1 MPQKVVK
8 FGGINRKVNEFQG
21 TGACEELI
29 NLRPNVGGGFSI
41 VKPKVTY
48 RRNIN
53 YMCFYEHA
61 FGDIYNEIAVTE
73 SGDVVWANNSNQKL
87 ASFTGNDVTIS
98 HVNNILVVYS
108 YKDNRQEV
116 FSFKDGD
123 YKKYYAAPIKLSASI
138 DFRSEGTFAPVFVAA
153 SGYTY
158 DDGNIMD
165 TSRWD
170 EAASKAQ
177 SNFHATY
184 KNGLCGAAVVGCT
197 YVLEDGSEVWSS
209 AFVVADSSK
218 ARANN
223 TTRKDDA
230 PNISNPNDLC
240 KVTVKGVAKCS
251 YCLNFHESE
260 LEGIKKINVYAT
272 KPVYNYKFEYIDSNT
287 HGAVKQ
293 TLDVLNLDS
302 QLMYYQGSINV
313 NGGGT
318 LRLNFST
325 ERYGENIM
333 PVTAGAIERVG
344 PNVSLNNRF
353 HYFKS
358 DVQHVV
364 QEISMSEQLA
374 VIDAFTPWRA
384 YAKIDNKWIR
394 LNDTYY
400 FNPSETQDFI
410 YPMSGVSQ
418 IFFEK
423 CSINSNGSVSPLYDD
438 GFIVEMQDSSAYNY
452 SYAFEIIPEIERFGD
467 AWYDEINNTAVDGK
481 VLLRKETNVINV
493 TFHNTPYAFDIKA
506 SYNFAGEIMDV
517 VTSYTPISAVQ
528 VNQYPVTVFT
538 TNGIYALEQGSG
550 EVLYQSV
557 DPLQPLVIE
566 GKATSTPHGIFF
578 VSSRNLY
585 MLSGREVA
593 NISYVLNGHPD
604 TDLRNTEAY
613 ELLCRNTGVSVFDY
627 ISSVTFNEYIINE
640 ASMIYDQLHNELI
653 ISNSNEDTPYSYVLN
668 LDTRSYHKIQKKYL
682 RQLNSARYAIELSND
697 TKVLVNMYNENIVSV
712 PILLQSRPMQFEPLF
727 THLQRLILLTD
738 AKLNGDVQNLC
749 ISVFGSDDL
758 SNWKCIISAQK
769 ANTVL
774 RQIRTNKA
782 PKSYRDYVILITG
795 NVPTDTDISDII
807 ADYTVVQRRLG

>member
-8 FGGINRKVNEFQG
+8 FGGINRKVNEFHGSG
-21 TGACEELI
+21 TCEELI

-73 SGDVVWANNSNQKL
+73 SGDVVWVNNSNQKL

-116 FSFKDGD
+116 FRFKDGD
-123 YKKYYAAPIKLSASI
+123 YQKYYAAPVSLSASI

-165 TSRWD
+165 TARWD

-177 SNFHATY
+177 SNFHVNY

-230 PNISNPNDLC
+230 PTISNPNDLC
-240 KVTVKGVAKCS
+240 KVTVKGVARCS
-251 YCLNFHESE
+251 YNINFHESE

-272 KPVYNYKFEYIDSNT
+272 KPVYNYKFEYVSST
-287 HGAVKQ
+287 EHRAVKK

-318 LRLNFST
+318 LNLNFST
-325 ERYGENIM
+325 ERYGEDIM

-364 QEISMSEQLA
+364 QEISMSEQLM

-423 CSINSNGSVSPLYDD
+423 CSLNSDGSVSSLYDE

-481 VLLRKETNVINV
+481 VLLRKEANVINV
-493 TFHNTPYAFDIKA
+493 TLHKTPYAFDINA
-506 SYNFAGEIMDV
+506 SYNFGGEIMDV

-566 GKATSTPHGIFF
+566 GKATSTPNGIFF
-578 VSSRNLY
+578 VSSNNLY
-585 MLSGREVA
+585 LLSGREAA
-593 NISYVLNGHPD
+593 NVSYVLKGPVD
-604 TDLRNTEAY
+604 GDLRKLESYN
-613 ELLCRNTGVSVFDY
+613 LLCTAANGVINFISINVFEQY
-627 ISSVTFNEYIINE
+627 IKN

-653 ISNSNEDTPYSYVLN
+653 ISNNDEDYSYSYVLN
-668 LDTRSYHKIQKKYL
+668 LDTRSYHKINRKYL
-682 RQLNSARYAIELSND
+682 RSLNSNKYAIEIRDGS
-697 TKVLVNMYNENIVSV
+697 KILVNMFSETPSTV
-712 PILLQSRPMQFEPLF
+712 PVLLQSRPMQFEPFF

-738 AKLNGDVQNLC
+738 TKLEGDVQNLC
-749 ISVFGSDDL
+749 LSVFGSDDL

-795 NVPTDTDISDII
+795 YVETDTDISDII

>member
-73 SGDVVWANNSNQKL
+73 SGDVVWVNNSNQKL

-116 FSFKDGD
+116 FRFKDGD
-123 YKKYYAAPIKLSASI
+123 YQKYYAAPVSLSASI

-165 TSRWD
+165 TARWD

-177 SNFHATY
+177 SNFHANY

-230 PNISNPNDLC
+230 PTIGNPNDLC
-240 KVTVKGVAKCS
+240 KVTVKGVARCS
-251 YCLNFHESE
+251 YNINFHESE

-272 KPVYNYKFEYIDSNT
+272 KPVYNYKFEYISST
-287 HGAVKQ
+287 EHRAVKK

-318 LRLNFST
+318 LNLNFST
-325 ERYGENIM
+325 ERYGEDIM

-364 QEISMSEQLA
+364 QEISMSEQSM
-374 VIDAFTPWRA
+374 VIDAFMPWRA

-423 CSINSNGSVSPLYDD
+423 CSLNSDGSVSPLYDE

-481 VLLRKETNVINV
+481 VLLRKEANVINV
-493 TFHNTPYAFDIKA
+493 TLHNTPYAFDINA
-506 SYNFAGEIMDV
+506 SYNFGGEIMDV

-538 TNGIYALEQGSG
+538 TNCIYALEQGSG

-566 GKATSTPHGIFF
+566 GKATSTPNGIFF
-578 VSSRNLY
+578 VSSNNLY
-585 MLSGREVA
+585 LLSGREAA
-593 NISYVLNGHPD
+593 NVSYVLKGPVD
-604 TDLRNTEAY
+604 EDLRKLESYN
-613 ELLCRNTGVSVFDY
+613 LLCTAANGVANFISTNIFEQY
-627 ISSVTFNEYIINE
+627 ISDV
-640 ASMIYDQLHNELI
+640 SMIYDQLHNELI
-653 ISNSNEDTPYSYVLN
+653 ISNNDEDYSYSYVLN
-668 LDTRSYHKIQKKYL
+668 LDTRSYHKINKKYL
-682 RQLNSARYAIELSND
+682 RSLNSNKYAIEIRDGS
-697 TKVLVNMYNENIVSV
+697 KILVNMFSEAPSTV
-712 PILLQSRPMQFEPLF
+712 PVLLQSRPMQFEPFF

-738 AKLNGDVQNLC
+738 TKLEGDAQKLFL
-749 ISVFGSDDL
+749 SVFGSDDL

-782 PKSYRDYVILITG
+782 PKSYRDYVVLITG
-795 NVPTDTDISDII
+795 YVETDTDISDII